1 MPTDTLS
8 TFDAGAAA
16 ATGPLDVAIIG
27 GGAAGVL
34 AAIHLLCASSGRMRL
49 CVIESRPVLGEGAA
63 YSTRDPA
70 HLLNVPAGGMST
82 FGDDPDHF
90 VRHLQS
96 LDTGAATDGG
106 DVAGRYVSRLE
117 YGRYLR
123 ATLGEYAAIDS
134 LHVRGYAVDVGGDG
148 PFSIRLGS
156 GRALQAGAVVMA
168 TGNFPRSL
176 AATRSG
182 TNAPAIDHAWDYEAI
197 AAIPPHADVCIIGAG
212 LSMVDAVVS
221 LAGHGHRGRISVV
234 SRHGLMPLAHAA
246 DRGPVAYV
254 DGLLA
259 LGVRKRM
266 RAIRARVRADMRDG
280 KPWQWTMDGLRPHG
294 QRLWQSLGDDEQRR
308 FLRHALRYWDI
319 HRHRIAPAVATR
331 IDALRQSGQLSVHA
345 GRVAS
350 IDSDPDGFD
359 VAWRPR
365 ARTTTEHLQ
374 VQRVIAGAGIETR
387 LPYIPSPLLAALAA
401 RGTVASGPHGL
412 GLAVDDGGALVA
424 VDGTTQPRLLTI
436 GSARIGH
443 EWEATAIPELR
454 AQAAAIS
461 ERLIGAAIVPR

>member
-1 MPTDTLS
+1 MRLS
-8 TFDAGAAA
+8 ISDSIASADPF
-16 ATGPLDVAIIG
+16 DVAIIG

-34 AAIHLLCASSGRMRL
+34 AAIHLLCASEGRIRL
-49 CVIESRPVLGEGAA
+49 RVIEPRPLLGEGAA

-70 HLLNVPAGGMST
+70 HLLNVPAGGMSA

-96 LDTGAATDGG
+96 SGTALAADGG
-106 DVAGRYVSRLE
+106 DIARRYIPRLE

-123 ATLGEYAAIDS
+123 ATLGQ
-134 LHVRGYAVDVGGDG
+134 HVTIESVHVHDDAVDMTGSG
-148 PFSIRLGS
+148 PYSIRLAS
-156 GRALQAGAVVMA
+156 GRTLHAGAVVMA

-176 AATRSG
+176 AATRSC
-182 TNAPAIDHAWDYEAI
+182 TTATAIDNAWDYEAI
-197 AAIPPHADVCIIGAG
+197 ATIPPQADICIIGAG

-221 LAGHGHRGRISVV
+221 LAGHRHRGRISVL

-246 DRGPVAYV
+246 DRGPVAEV

-259 LGVRKRM
+259 LGVRERV
-266 RAIRARVRADMRDG
+266 RAIRARAHADMRDG

-294 QRLWQSLGDDEQRR
+294 QRLWQSLDDDGQRR
-308 FLRHALRYWDI
+308 FLRHALRHWDI
-319 HRHRIAPAVATR
+319 HRHRIAPEVATR
-331 IDALRQSGQLSVHA
+331 IDAMQQSRQLTVHA

-350 IDSDPDGFD
+350 INSRPDGFD

-365 ARTTTEHLQ
+365 GGATTEHMQ
-374 VQRVIAGAGIETR
+374 VQRVIACAGIETR
-387 LPYIPSPLLAALAA
+387 LQYIPSALLVALAA
-401 RGTVASGPHGL
+401 RGTITPDPHEL
-412 GLAVDDGGALVA
+412 GLVVDDVGALVA
-424 VDGTTQPRLLTI
+424 ADGTVQPRLLAI

-443 EWEATAIPELR
+443 DWEATAIPELR

-461 ERLIGAAIVPR
+461 ERLIGAALETGTP